1 MIYTFPDGRQVDLSS
16 GQFVGQ
22 QAAEQLTS
30 PEARQQK
37 MEIAPVSAK
46 QGAVDALNQ
55 LSWNF
60 NAALFALPD
69 AAIKKVGQALN
80 VADEEIPT
88 FVRFF
93 NRGQTAPKN
102 AVERYSAAIG
112 QGMGATL
119 PFTGLLG
126 AFARTRA
133 LTGPL
138 APDAPITKQVA
149 KEMLDFIRQ
158 NPKLAV
164 ATDLGFGAV
173 YGATEQAVEEMAP
186 EGPQKELMKQT
197 IPFAVTV
204 GAPAVG
210 ASILNVASKLA
221 TLSPTLRIAK
231 NTAKE
236 VPNMFGSQTAEGYAE
251 EVVDQTIPKIP
262 LLGGPLR
269 WAGRKYATTA
279 ENRVQE
285 VLAPLLADPSKA
297 PPGVREALE
306 VTRAI
311 ETDPRLAGRFLFTA
325 GEQSLYGPFLQAQ
338 NQMVKNL
345 SGKLLTA
352 EQQRA
357 VTNEE
362 SLLRAFEIFAPSAAM
377 PLDEALRVTYAQSAK
392 TVDDA
397 LKRVQGLADDEALR
411 IADTFVTQNLDEI
424 GDSLRRSVLAQMEGN
439 FYNLRKKSG
448 LLGMRTG
455 FDVEGVRTPVRTEE
469 GIPTLP
475 AVEAKDF
482 IESFKKRFQIPA
494 KQRLFPEDVPSPV
507 RMIEREERRLQ
518 ENFDNELDTAL
529 RSILDKDLKANNS
542 MYNNVTEPER
552 KRLLDDA
559 VSQTL
564 ALSTEKRAALGP
576 GVQNEIK
583 RAKSMVSQA
592 TEIAKARA
600 SINMTAPEA
609 LDLLESALKFRNS
622 SFIRANKEL
631 DLGNPRR
638 NAQALIDRGD
648 AVLRDVE
655 NFVFKSFKESP
666 EMQAFME
673 SYKDTYSK
681 GYEKL
686 FPLMITKRSAAGDFY
701 VNNEKVID
709 KALSSAENVRTL
721 NTIFGD
727 SPEYIGT
734 LKKVMFDRA
743 AKTAGVLK
751 DGVMNV
757 NGYNAFLSKN
767 RNLIDAM
774 PESVQTSLRDELRFG
789 SDFAARMKDMKDRA
803 DLANDEEL
811 FSLLKKSIRPDADPR
826 QLVDQAVRDPAV
838 MRKLVTTVGSD
849 PDRLEALR
857 RQVWTSVR
865 EDLLD
870 PAKPLFLEDFIKKN
884 GKSLNILFDKQHLD
898 DLNKLSEIQRRVFI
912 AARPEGTLT
921 PFQSL
926 DEQLRE
932 RFGAGVG
939 TIESTARAAMIRQ
952 ISPFHAAVSLLTRF
966 LTRRQTAIYESVLY
980 KALTDPEYAHQLVNA
995 REPIENNKSFN
1006 TMNKLTWKAGGFL
1019 PSLLRA
1025 APRAGTLEVTEEFV
1039 EPIER
1044 PITEVAP
1051 EAISPQP
1058 VPQAA
1063 ARPELQRAPLL
1074 TPGQAVQ
1081 RLMAPA
1087 PLRELTQSPVVR
1099 ALPRMPSQQQISGQQ
1114 YQALFPNDP
1123 LAPLIQQRRP

>member
-1 MIYTFPDGRQVDLSS
+1 MIYTFPDGRQVDLTS

-37 MEIAPVSAK
+37 MEIPAPSVK
-46 QGAVDALNQ
+46 QGALDALSQ

-69 AAIKKVGQALN
+69 AAIRKVGQSLG

-88 FVRFF
+88 FVRYF

-112 QGMGATL
+112 QGMGAAL

-126 AFARTRA
+126 AFARTKA
-133 LTGPL
+133 LTTPL
-138 APDAPITKQVA
+138 TPGAPITKQVA

-164 ATDLGFGAV
+164 ATDLGFGGV
-173 YGATEQAVEEMAP
+173 YGATEQAVEEMVP
-186 EGPQKELMKQT
+186 EGPQKELLKQT
-197 IPFAVTV
+197 VPFAVTA

-210 ASILNVASKLA
+210 VTILNLASKLA
-221 TLSPTLRIAK
+221 SLSPTLRLAK

-236 VPNMFGSQTAEGYAE
+236 APNMFGSQTAEGYAE
-251 EVVDQTIPKIP
+251 EVVDQTMPKIP

-297 PPGVREALE
+297 PPGVKEALE
-306 VTRAI
+306 VTRLI

-325 GEQSLYGPFLQAQ
+325 GEQSLYAPFIQAQ

-362 SLLRAFEIFAPSAAM
+362 SLLRAFEIFSPNAAM
-377 PLDEALRVTYAQSAK
+377 PLDEALRITYAQAAK

-397 LKRVQGLADDEALR
+397 LKRVQGLTDDETFR

-424 GDSLRRSVLAQMEGN
+424 GDTLRRSVFAQMEGN
-439 FYNLRKKSG
+439 FYNLRKQSG
-448 LLGMRTG
+448 MLGMRTG
-455 FDVEGVRTPVRTEE
+455 FDVEGVRVPVRTEE
-469 GIPTLP
+469 GVPTLP
-475 AVEAKDF
+475 AVDAKEF
-482 IESFKKRFQIPA
+482 IESFKKRFKIPA
-494 KQRLFPEDVPSPV
+494 KQRLFGEDVPSPV
-507 RMIEREERRLQ
+507 RLIEREERRLK
-518 ENFDNELDTAL
+518 ENFDEQFDTAL
-529 RSILDKDLKANNS
+529 REIVDKDQKANNS
-542 MYNNVTEPER
+542 MYNNVTAEER
-552 KRLLDDA
+552 RRLLDEK
-559 VSQTL
+559 VSQIK
-564 ALSTEKRAALGP
+564 ALSTEKRATLGP
-576 GVQNEIK
+576 GVQQEIS
-583 RAKSMVSQA
+583 RAKSMVNQA
-592 TEIAKARA
+592 TQIAESKAA
-600 SINMTAPEA
+600 ISITEPEA
-609 LDLLESALKFRNS
+609 LDLLESALKFRNA
-622 SFIRANKEL
+622 SFLRANKEL

-638 NAQALIDRGD
+638 NAQALIDRGE
-648 AVLRDVE
+648 AVLGDVE
-655 NFVFKSFKESP
+655 SFVFKSFKGSP
-666 EMQAFME
+666 EMQDFMQR
-673 SYKDTYSK
+673 YKDTYSK

-709 KALSSAENVRTL
+709 KALSSAENIRTL

-743 AKTAGVLK
+743 AQTKSVVK
-751 DGVMNV
+751 DGVLNV
-757 NGYNAFLSKN
+757 NGYTSFLAKN

-774 PESVQTSLRDELRFG
+774 PESVQTALRDELRFG
-789 SDFAARMKDMKDRA
+789 SDFAARLKDMKDRA

-811 FSLLKKSIRPDADPR
+811 IGLLKKSVRPDADPR
-826 QLVDQAVRDPAV
+826 QLVNQAVKDPAI
-838 MRKLVTTVGSD
+838 MRKLVDTVGAD
-849 PDRLEALR
+849 PERKDALR
-857 RQVWTSVR
+857 RQVWMTVKD
-865 EDLLD
+865 DLID
-870 PAKPLFLEDFIKKN
+870 PSRPLFLEDFIKQH

-912 AARPEGTLT
+912 AARPEGTIT

-952 ISPFHAAVSLLTRF
+952 ISPFHATVSLLTRF

-995 REPIENNKSFN
+995 QAPLENKKSFN
-1006 TMNKLTWKAGGFL
+1006 TLNKLTWQAGGFL

-1025 APRAGTLEVTEEFV
+1025 APRVASVEVTEEFV

-1044 PITEVAP
+1044 PVAQVP
-1051 EAISPQP
+1051 AEAISPAP
-1058 VPQAA
+1058 VQQAP
-1063 ARPELQRAPLL
+1063 REELQRAPQL

-1087 PLRELTQSPVVR
+1087 PVRQLNQSTIMR
-1099 ALPRMPSQQQISGQQ
+1099 AVPRLPGQPQISGQQ
-1114 YQALFPNDP
+1114 YQMLFPNDP